1 VIIGN
6 VSPVAQQSL
15 EWVLNFG
22 NLTFIN
28 DVVGYG
34 INQVTLLI
42 RLRKQ

>member
-15 EWVLNFG
+15 EWGLNFG

-28 DVVGYG
+28 DVVGHG
-34 INQVTLLI
+34 INLVTLLI